1 MIEAVLARL
10 QCAVLHHA
18 HHIEGIAA
26 ADNSTRLQQ
35 PPHPL
40 RGRARRNLHKCFQM
54 RPGGRGKEPGASSQ
68 RQQEEEQQKATQEWS
83 DPFAGQSK
91 HSIDCSL
98 HSQRLWLS

>member
-1 MIEAVLARL
+1 V
-10 QCAVLHHA
+10 
-18 HHIEGIAA
+18 
-26 ADNSTRLQQ
+26 
-35 PPHPL
+35 
-40 RGRARRNLHKCFQM
+40 
-54 RPGGRGKEPGASSQ
+54 RPGGRGKEPGAGTQ